1 MLKSIWI
8 ENHGEARSG
17 GPLLAYLGESGE
29 VLSNLGNVTQ
39 AERKL
44 SFGSHPPEGWS
55 PSEQDVMAVASDWSF
70 DPTQLNSSSGTA
82 ANGILA
88 RTK

>member
-29 VLSNLGNVTQ
+29 VLSNLGLAVLVGLTELESVTSTVS
-39 AERKL
+39 R
-44 SFGSHPPEGWS
+44 
-55 PSEQDVMAVASDWSF
+55 
-70 DPTQLNSSSGTA
+70 
-82 ANGILA
+82 
-88 RTK
+88 